1 MKKEKDLYYLK
12 FELPEEFYISKDC
25 SQYITKKFKTLKQLD
40 NYTMR
45 FKTLNQLAYSF
56 LYEQIDKRDYMLEGT
71 YVDKK
76 QIFDFYNSRNLDL
89 GKSMKFI
96 RVVSKGKVEIKRCIL
111 LNSDKGI
118 KNNGTMI
125 SNILGFVHNSDS
137 FDNFNERAS
146 IALRTAFI
154 GELVFP
160 SLEKIGITNE
170 EHKKDIRNKIIQCS
184 LKYSLKEKVIEDLLK
199 QYGYKDNLDY
209 VSYVLMSRYNEEK
222 DFMNKANAEYS
233 ENYSDYF
240 IKMARLDG
248 GTPKYTVLR
257 RYYEYMRYFRK
268 DFLKRKEKT
277 TDKTNFNKHLLFEMA
292 PDKEEVINNYKNI
305 EDMVKKIS
313 KKPVDKIDEMVDEF
327 ISKVEQKKLD
337 NIKLDDIKSAP
348 DFVIESETPKILQR
362 EIDKKTEIEILKE
375 KKEKYRL
382 IKLKLENPNYE
393 EEQKAMDKS
402 YDDFLKTIGK
412 ENPDVKIK

>member
-45 FKTLNQLAYSF
+45 FKTLNQLAYGF

-76 QIFDFYNSRNLDL
+76 QIIDFYNSRNLDL
-89 GKSMKFI
+89 GKSMRFI
-96 RVVSKGKVEIKRCIL
+96 RVVSKGKVEIRRCIL
-111 LNSDKGI
+111 LNGDKGI

-125 SNILGFVHNSDS
+125 SNILGFVHNSDL

-199 QYGYKDNLDY
+199 EYGYKDNLDY

-248 GTPKYTVLR
+248 GTPKYTVVR
-257 RYYEYMRYFRK
+257 RYYEYMRYYRK
-268 DFLKRKEKT
+268 DFLLRKEKT

-292 PDKEEVINNYKNI
+292 PDKEEVINNYRKI
-305 EDMVKKIS
+305 EGIIKKTN
-313 KKPVDKIDEMVDEF
+313 KKPVDKTDEV
-327 ISKVEQKKLD
+327 ISKMKQNTLNNLE
-337 NIKLDDIKSAP
+337 LDDIKNAP
-348 DFVIESETPKILQR
+348 GFLIESETPKILQR
-362 EIDKKTEIEILKE
+362 EIDKKTEIESLKE

>member
-45 FKTLNQLAYSF
+45 FKTLNQLAYGF

-76 QIFDFYNSRNLDL
+76 QIVDFYNSRNLDL
-89 GKSMKFI
+89 GKSMRFI
-96 RVVSKGKVEIKRCIL
+96 RVVSKGKVEIRRCIL
-111 LNSDKGI
+111 LNGDKGI

-125 SNILGFVHNSDS
+125 SNILGFVHNSDL

-170 EHKKDIRNKIIQCS
+170 EHKKDIRNKIVQCS

-248 GTPKYTVLR
+248 GTPKYTVVR
-257 RYYEYMRYFRK
+257 RYYEYMRYYRK
-268 DFLKRKEKT
+268 DFLLRKEKT

-292 PDKEEVINNYKNI
+292 PDKEEVINNYRKI
-305 EDMVKKIS
+305 EGIIKKTN
-313 KKPVDKIDEMVDEF
+313 KKPVDKTDEV
-327 ISKVEQKKLD
+327 ISKMKQNTLNNLE
-337 NIKLDDIKSAP
+337 LDDIKNAP
-348 DFVIESETPKILQR
+348 GFLIESETPKILQR
-362 EIDKKTEIEILKE
+362 EIDKKTEIESLKE